1 MKCYFTYCEETG
13 ERVLIPQCWGTVHSN
28 DIKDCCCATE
38 TANFA
43 RFEKKQYNDT
53 IKEKNAEIEALQKY
67 YDFGE
72 MVILNQRL
80 KLSLIIEQCAANV
93 LESDY
98 VYEFERDF
106 WFKDLNRYERRKLIN
121 KVFGAGFFDNL
132 SLSLKLRILKY

>member
-1 MKCYFTYCEETG
+1 MGRFFIGKIVTWKNEEREIIGIEKG
-13 ERVLIPQCWGTVHSN
+13 ELMQPIIEGFKNLERAV
-28 DIKDCCCATE
+28 K
-38 TANFA
+38 TASFII
-43 RFEKKQYNDT
+43 EKTSENLK
-53 IKEKNAEIEALQKY
+53 ILQKY

-80 KLSLIIEQCAANV
+80 KLSLIIERCAANV

-106 WFKDLNRYERRKLIN
+106 WFKDLSRYERRKLLN
-121 KVFGAGFFDNL
+121 KVFGVGFFDNL